1 MFRKGLV
8 FIVSVFLLMGLLM
21 APAPHI
27 AAQEAGQTVVFEN
40 LDYQKY
46 PYIRVN
52 IDGQQL
58 LFDTNPQIVNGR
70 TLVPMGT
77 IFSTLGLTIDWDE
90 ATRTA
95 TGTSD
100 DTAIS
105 FTIGSDQA
113 LVNGEVRTLEVPAS
127 IINDR
132 TMIPL
137 RFLSEALGYNVVWV
151 GDSNLI
157 LISRSDIEEWRYD
170 GFEKVEPYK
179 EYEAKFINGVKTA
192 DIRYTGKNHEVEFV
206 TLYSADGRLVPN
218 VADFDVARYG
228 TGWFQQSPFAGK
240 TYWVDIGLVTGF
252 NNNSRFYEP
261 VGFAPIKV
269 GVLSDSN
276 YTGPYVKV
284 NISEQFFDLDTWRS
298 MGASSNPELINI
310 KDKTLTDGM
319 VIKNTDAIFKVTI
332 NDQYN
337 ALIPVHDLLGT
348 LFEPDTKSVYTILD
362 KDPRSMFNWSAETW
376 TKLRGETPWAGM
388 TDEMLLVQT
397 LKKPDIVTPTKTR
410 FSQFELWVYE
420 YEYVDSVFFFDDG
433 ILTAMW

>member
-1 MFRKGLV
+1 MFNRSLALIISIIALIGLV
-8 FIVSVFLLMGLLM
+8 MV
-21 APAPHI
+21 PAPYI
-27 AAQEAGQTVVFEN
+27 SAQEAGETMVFEN
-40 LDYQKY
+40 VDYQKY

-52 IDGQQL
+52 IDGEQL
-58 LFDTNPQIVNGR
+58 VFDTNPQIVNGR

-77 IFSTLGLTIDWDE
+77 IFSTLGLTIHWDE
-90 ATRTA
+90 ETRTA

-100 DTAIS
+100 DTTIS

-113 LVNGEVRTLEVPAS
+113 LVDGQAKTLEVPAS
-127 IINDR
+127 IINGR

-170 GFEKVEPYK
+170 GFERVEPYK
-179 EYEAKFINGVKTA
+179 EYEAKYINGVKTA
-192 DIRYTGKNHEVEFV
+192 DIRYTGKNHEVKFV

-218 VADFDVARYG
+218 VADFDIARYG
-228 TGWFQQSPFAGK
+228 TGWFQQSPFSGR
-240 TYWVDIGLVTGF
+240 TYWIDLSLVTGP
-252 NNNSRFYEP
+252 NNNSLFYDP
-261 VGFAPIKV
+261 VSFAPLKT

-276 YTGPYVKV
+276 YTGNYVKV

-298 MGASSNPELINI
+298 MGAASNPELINI

-332 NDQYN
+332 NDQYSG
-337 ALIPVHDLLGT
+337 LIPVFDLLGA
-348 LFEPDTKSVYTILD
+348 LLQPDNKTVYAVLD

-388 TDEMLLVQT
+388 TDQMLLVQT
-397 LKKPDIVTPTKTR
+397 LRKADIITPTKTR

>member
-1 MFRKGLV
+1 MFKKGLV
-8 FIVSVFLLMGLLM
+8 FIVSLVLLMGLVM
-21 APAPHI
+21 VPAPYI
-27 AAQEAGQTVVFEN
+27 AAQEAGDTMVFEN

-77 IFSTLGLTIDWDE
+77 IFSTLGLTINWDE
-90 ATRTA
+90 VTRTA

-100 DTAIS
+100 ETTITFA
-105 FTIGSDQA
+105 IGSDQA
-113 LVNGEVRTLEVPAS
+113 LVNGETKTLDVPAT
-127 IINDR
+127 IINGR

-137 RFLSEALGYNVVWV
+137 RFLSEALGYKVVWV

-157 LISRSDIEEWRYD
+157 LISRSDILEWRYD

-179 EYEAKFINGVKTA
+179 EYEAKYINGIKST
-192 DIRYTGKNHEVEFV
+192 DIRYTGKNHEVKFV

-228 TGWFQQSPFAGK
+228 TGWFQRSPFAGR
-240 TYWVDIGLVTGF
+240 TYWVDLSLVAGS
-252 NNNSRFYEP
+252 NNNSLFYDP
-261 VGFAPIKV
+261 VSFAPLKT

-276 YTGPYVKV
+276 YTGNYIKV

-298 MGASSNPELINI
+298 MGAASNPELISI

-319 VIKNTDAIFKVTI
+319 VIKNSDAIFKVTV
-332 NDQYN
+332 NDQYSG
-337 ALIPVHDLLGT
+337 LIPVYDLLGA
-348 LFEPDTKSVYTILD
+348 LLEPDNQTVYAVLD

-388 TDEMLLVQT
+388 TDQMLLVQT
-397 LKKPDIVTPTKTR
+397 LMKADIITPTKTR
-410 FSQFELWVYE
+410 FSLFELWVYE

-433 ILTAMW
+433 TLVAMW

>member
-1 MFRKGLV
+1 MFNRSLALIISIIALIGLV
-8 FIVSVFLLMGLLM
+8 MV
-21 APAPHI
+21 PAPYI
-27 AAQEAGQTVVFEN
+27 SAQEAGETRVFEN
-40 LDYQKY
+40 VDYQKY

-52 IDGQQL
+52 IDGEQL
-58 LFDTNPQIVNGR
+58 VFDTNPQIVNGR

-77 IFSTLGLTIDWDE
+77 IFSTLGLTIHWDE
-90 ATRTA
+90 ETRTA

-100 DTAIS
+100 DTTIS

-113 LVNGEVRTLEVPAS
+113 LVDGQAKTLEVPAS
-127 IINDR
+127 IINGR

-170 GFEKVEPYK
+170 GFERVEPYK
-179 EYEAKFINGVKTA
+179 EYEAKYINGVKTA
-192 DIRYTGKNHEVEFV
+192 DIRYTGKNYEVKFV

-218 VADFDVARYG
+218 VADFDIARYG
-228 TGWFQQSPFAGK
+228 TGWFQQSPFSGR
-240 TYWVDIGLVTGF
+240 TYWIDLSLVTGP
-252 NNNSRFYEP
+252 NNNSLFYDP
-261 VGFAPIKV
+261 VSFAPLKT

-276 YTGPYVKV
+276 YTGNYVKV

-298 MGASSNPELINI
+298 MGAASNPELINI

-332 NDQYN
+332 NDQYSG
-337 ALIPVHDLLGT
+337 LIPVFDLLGA
-348 LFEPDTKSVYTILD
+348 LLQPDNKTVYAVLD

-388 TDEMLLVQT
+388 TDQMLLVQT
-397 LKKPDIVTPTKTR
+397 LRKADIITPTKTR

>member
-1 MFRKGLV
+1 MFNRSLALIISIIALIGLV
-8 FIVSVFLLMGLLM
+8 MV
-21 APAPHI
+21 PAPYI
-27 AAQEAGQTVVFEN
+27 SAQEAGETMVFEN
-40 LDYQKY
+40 VDYQKY

-52 IDGQQL
+52 IDGEQL
-58 LFDTNPQIVNGR
+58 VFDTNPQIVNGR

-77 IFSTLGLTIDWDE
+77 IFSTLGLTIHWDE
-90 ATRTA
+90 ETRTA

-100 DTAIS
+100 DTTIS

-113 LVNGEVRTLEVPAS
+113 LVDGQAKTLEVPAS
-127 IINDR
+127 IINGR

-170 GFEKVEPYK
+170 GFERVEPYK
-179 EYEAKFINGVKTA
+179 EYEAKYINGVKTA
-192 DIRYTGKNHEVEFV
+192 DIRYTGKNYEVKFV

-218 VADFDVARYG
+218 VADFDIARYG
-228 TGWFQQSPFAGK
+228 TGWFQQSPFSGR
-240 TYWVDIGLVTGF
+240 TYWIDLSLVTGP
-252 NNNSRFYEP
+252 NNNSLFYDP
-261 VGFAPIKV
+261 VSFAPLKT

-276 YTGPYVKV
+276 YTGNYVKV

-298 MGASSNPELINI
+298 MGAASNPELINI

-332 NDQYN
+332 NDQYSG
-337 ALIPVHDLLGT
+337 LIPVFDLLGA
-348 LFEPDTKSVYTILD
+348 LLQPDNKTVYAVLD

-388 TDEMLLVQT
+388 TDQMLLVQT
-397 LKKPDIVTPTKTR
+397 LRKADIITPTKTR

>member
-1 MFRKGLV
+1 MFNRSLALIISIIALIGLV
-8 FIVSVFLLMGLLM
+8 MV
-21 APAPHI
+21 PAPYI
-27 AAQEAGQTVVFEN
+27 SAQEAGETRVFEN
-40 LDYQKY
+40 VDYQKY

-52 IDGQQL
+52 IDGEQL
-58 LFDTNPQIVNGR
+58 VFDTNPQIVNGR

-77 IFSTLGLTIDWDE
+77 IFSTLGLTIHWDE
-90 ATRTA
+90 ETRTA

-100 DTAIS
+100 DTTIS

-113 LVNGEVRTLEVPAS
+113 LVDGQAKTLEVPAS
-127 IINDR
+127 IINGR

-170 GFEKVEPYK
+170 GFERVEPYK
-179 EYEAKFINGVKTA
+179 EYEAKYINGVKTA
-192 DIRYTGKNHEVEFV
+192 DIRYTGKNHEVKFV

-218 VADFDVARYG
+218 VADFDIARYG
-228 TGWFQQSPFAGK
+228 TGWFQQSPFSGR
-240 TYWVDIGLVTGF
+240 TYWIDLSLVTGP
-252 NNNSRFYEP
+252 NNNSLFYDP
-261 VGFAPIKV
+261 VSFAPLKT

-276 YTGPYVKV
+276 YTGNYVKV

-298 MGASSNPELINI
+298 MGAASNPELINI

-332 NDQYN
+332 NDQYSG
-337 ALIPVHDLLGT
+337 LIPVFDLLGA
-348 LFEPDTKSVYTILD
+348 LLQPDNKTVYAVLD

-388 TDEMLLVQT
+388 TDQMLLVQT
-397 LKKPDIVTPTKTR
+397 LRKADIITPTKTR

>member
-1 MFRKGLV
+1 MFNRSLALIISIIALIGLV
-8 FIVSVFLLMGLLM
+8 MV
-21 APAPHI
+21 PAPYI
-27 AAQEAGQTVVFEN
+27 SAQEAGETRVFEN
-40 LDYQKY
+40 VDYQKY

-52 IDGQQL
+52 IDGEQL
-58 LFDTNPQIVNGR
+58 VFDTNPQIVNGR

-77 IFSTLGLTIDWDE
+77 IFSTLGLTIHWDE
-90 ATRTA
+90 ETRTA

-100 DTAIS
+100 DTTIS

-113 LVNGEVRTLEVPAS
+113 LVDGQAKTLEVPAS
-127 IINDR
+127 IINGR

-170 GFEKVEPYK
+170 GFERVEPYK
-179 EYEAKFINGVKTA
+179 EYEAKYINGVKTA
-192 DIRYTGKNHEVEFV
+192 DIRYTGKNHEVKFV

-218 VADFDVARYG
+218 VADFDIARYG
-228 TGWFQQSPFAGK
+228 TGWFQQSPFSGR
-240 TYWVDIGLVTGF
+240 TYWIDLSLVTGP
-252 NNNSRFYEP
+252 NNNSLFYDP
-261 VGFAPIKV
+261 VSFAPLKT

-276 YTGPYVKV
+276 YTGNYVKV

-298 MGASSNPELINI
+298 MGAASNPELINI

-332 NDQYN
+332 NDQYSG
-337 ALIPVHDLLGT
+337 LIPVFDLLGA
-348 LFEPDTKSVYTILD
+348 LLQPDNKTVYAVLD

-388 TDEMLLVQT
+388 TDQMLLVQT
-397 LKKPDIVTPTKTR
+397 LRKADIFTPTKTR

>member
-1 MFRKGLV
+1 MFRRSLAL
-8 FIVSVFLLMGLLM
+8 IVSVVLLMGLVM
-21 APAPHI
+21 VPAPYI
-27 AAQEAGQTVVFEN
+27 AAQEAGPTMVFEN

-46 PYIRVN
+46 ASIRVN

-77 IFSTLGLTIDWDE
+77 IFSTLGLTIHWDE
-90 ATRTA
+90 VTRTA

-100 DTAIS
+100 DTTIS

-113 LVNGEVRTLEVPAS
+113 LVNGEAKTLEVPAS
-127 IINDR
+127 IINGR

-137 RFLSEALGYNVVWV
+137 RFLSEALGYKVVWV

-170 GFEKVEPYK
+170 GFERVEPYK
-179 EYEAKFINGVKTA
+179 EYEAKFINGVKTG
-192 DIRYTGKNHEVEFV
+192 DIRYTGKNHEVKFV

-218 VADFDVARYG
+218 VADFDIARYG
-228 TGWFQQSPFAGK
+228 TGWFQQSPFTGK
-240 TYWVDIGLVTGF
+240 TYWVDLSLVAGS
-252 NNNSRFYEP
+252 NNNSLFYDP
-261 VGFAPIKV
+261 VSFAPLKA

-276 YTGPYVKV
+276 YTGNYVKV

-298 MGASSNPELINI
+298 LGAASNPELINI
-310 KDKTLTDGM
+310 KDKSLTDGM

-332 NDQYN
+332 NDQYSG
-337 ALIPVHDLLGT
+337 LIPVYDLLGK
-348 LFEPDTKSVYTILD
+348 LLEPDNKTVYAVLD
-362 KDPRSMFNWSAETW
+362 KDPRVMFNWSAETW
-376 TKLRGETPWAGM
+376 TKLRGETAWAGM
-388 TDEMLLVQT
+388 TDQMLLVQT
-397 LKKPDIVTPTKTR
+397 LKKADIITPTKTR
-410 FSQFELWVYE
+410 FSLFELWVYE